1 MRQTRRKFLVQSALG
16 IGAMP
21 FLAAKIRASAAISS
35 GLAEVFKD
43 DFHLGTA
50 ISDATLK
57 SDDSAL
63 LNLIAREFNTI
74 TAENAMKWEGLQPSA
89 NQFSWNLADDF
100 INFGRKNNM
109 LTVGHTLVWH
119 SQTPDYVFKN
129 KTSLASRETL
139 LARMQHHIG
148 TVIDRYKD
156 SIAVWDVVNEAVEQG
171 KWRRSEWFEIIGED
185 YFSKAFAFAR
195 DSDPTAHL
203 IYNDYNMHNPK
214 KQKFVISQVNK
225 CKKMGI
231 RVDGVGMEC
240 HATLDEGPP
249 VSEIETAIVN
259 FAKAG
264 LRVHISELDVDVLP
278 SAWNYQGAEI
288 DVNYEYS
295 EKINPYK
302 NALPTNVSTRLT
314 ERYRELFELFIKHRD
329 KIARVSF
336 WGTTDDES
344 WKNDWPVAGRTNY
357 PLLFDRSRSPKNAYY
372 AIRNLKSK

>member
-1 MRQTRRKFLVQSALG
+1 MPLV
-16 IGAMP
+16 IGN
-21 FLAAKIRASAAISS
+21 LRASAAVSS

-50 ISDATLK
+50 ISDATLR
-57 SDDSAL
+57 DGDSNL

-74 TAENAMKWEGLQPSA
+74 TAENAMKWEGLQPSE
-89 NQFSWNLADDF
+89 NQFSWQLADDF
-100 INFGRKNNM
+100 VNFGQKNKM
-109 LTVGHTLVWH
+109 LTVGHTLIWH
-119 SQTPDYVFKN
+119 SQTPEYVFKN
-129 KTSLASRETL
+129 KVSVASQETL
-139 LARMQHHIG
+139 LRRMQNHIG

-156 SIAVWDVVNEAVEQG
+156 SIAVWDVVNEAIEQN
-171 KWRRSEWFEIIGED
+171 KWRRSKWLEIIGEE
-185 YFSKAFAFAR
+185 YFAKAFAFAR
-195 DSDPTAHL
+195 DTDPTAHL
-203 IYNDYNMHNPK
+203 IYNDYNMHNPD
-214 KQKFVISQVNK
+214 KQEFIIAQVNK
-225 CKKMGI
+225 CKRMGI

-249 VSEIETAIVN
+249 IDEIETAIVN

-278 SAWNYQGAEI
+278 SAWDYQGAEI

-302 NALPTNVSTRLT
+302 NALPGAVSERLA

-357 PLLFDRSRSPKNAYY
+357 PLLFDRSRSPKAPYF
-372 AIRNLKSK
+372 AIRNIKLK

>member
-1 MRQTRRKFLVQSALG
+1 MPLVVANL
-16 IGAMP
+16 
-21 FLAAKIRASAAISS
+21 RASAAVSS

-50 ISDATLK
+50 ISDATLR
-57 SDDSAL
+57 SGDSSL

-74 TAENAMKWEGLQPSA
+74 TAENAMKWESLQPSE
-89 NQFSWNLADDF
+89 NQFSWHLADDF
-100 INFGRKNNM
+100 VNFGRKNKM
-109 LTVGHTLVWH
+109 LTIGHTLVWH
-119 SQTPDYVFKN
+119 SQTPEYVFKN
-129 KTSLASRETL
+129 KASLASRGIL
-139 LARMQHHIG
+139 LRRMQNHIG

-156 SIAVWDVVNEAVEQG
+156 SIAIWDVVNEAIEQD
-171 KWRRSEWFEIIGED
+171 KWRRSKWLEIIGEE
-185 YFSKAFAFAR
+185 YFAKAFAFAR
-195 DSDPTAHL
+195 ETDPTAHL
-203 IYNDYNMHNPK
+203 IYNDYNMHNPD
-214 KQKFVISQVNK
+214 KQEFIIAQVNK

-249 VSEIETAIVN
+249 IVEIETAIVN

-278 SAWNYQGAEI
+278 SAWDYQGAEI

-302 NALPTNVSTRLT
+302 NALPSAVSARLA

-329 KIARVSF
+329 KIARISF
-336 WGTTDDES
+336 WGTTDEES

-357 PLLFDRSRSPKNAYY
+357 PLLFDRSRSPKAPYF
-372 AIRNLKSK
+372 AIKNLK